1 MKTGKVCIVNDD
13 VIMQVVIKKMIAPYV
28 QPENIIA
35 FSNGKDAYNYLLEHA
50 ANEITL
56 PCILFLDINMPFMD
70 GLQLLHKYGEIKAQ
84 LAKQIDIYIVSSTM
98 NEDEINEAKTS
109 PYVTGFIQPPLVSSY
124 FEDLFAR
131 YK

>member
-28 QPENIIA
+28 QSENIIV
-35 FSNGKDAYNYLLEHA
+35 FSNGKDAYNYLLDHA
-50 ANEITL
+50 ANEVTL
-56 PCILFLDINMPFMD
+56 PCIIFLDINMPFMD
-70 GLQLLHKYGEIKAQ
+70 GLQLLHKYDEIKEQ

-98 NEDEINEAKTS
+98 NEDEIKEAKSS

-124 FEDLFAR
+124 FEELFSR